1 MRSGYL
7 GTGGSVIKGTRAQA
21 ARDSHKKLIGER
33 LRKAR
38 KGAGFTQKEFAKQL
52 NISTSTLSLIES
64 GEHVMA
70 HSLDYYVKLICQELN
85 LDVGEII
92 DG

>member
-1 MRSGYL
+1 M
-7 GTGGSVIKGTRAQA
+7 IQGTRAQA
-21 ARDSHKKLIGER
+21 TRDFHKRLMGER

-38 KGAGFTQKEFAKQL
+38 KSAGFTQKEFAKKL
-52 NISTSTLSLIES
+52 NISVSTLSLVES

-85 LDVGEII
+85 INISEIT

>member
-1 MRSGYL
+1 M
-7 GTGGSVIKGTRAQA
+7 IQGTRAQA
-21 ARDSHKKLIGER
+21 VRDFHKRRVGER

-38 KGAGFTQKEFAKQL
+38 KGARFTQKEFAKKL
-52 NISTSTLSLIES
+52 NISVSTLSLVES

-85 LDVGEII
+85 INISEIT